1 MTPDRLHLEI
11 VTPTRRVLV
20 HDVDE
25 VVLPGVMGSFGVRP
39 GHAPL
44 LAGLAAG
51 LAICRDG
58 DRTEVLALSGGFA
71 EVQAGRVIVLAETC
85 ERAGEVDSERA
96 RAKVAELEKR
106 MKEAMLGNDEEIIRM
121 RLMKHIARLEAASKA
136 H

>member
-1 MTPDRLHLEI
+1 MTPERIHLEI

-51 LAICRDG
+51 LATCRDG
-58 DRTEVLALSGGFA
+58 DKVQILALSGGFA
-71 EVQAGRVIVLAETC
+71 EVQPGRVTVLAETC
-85 ERAGEVDSERA
+85 EKADEVDAERA
-96 RAKVAELEKR
+96 RAKVAELQKR
-106 MKEAMLGNDEEIIRM
+106 LKEPLLGNDEEVVRLRM
-121 RLMKHIARLEAASKA
+121 LKHLARLDAAEKA